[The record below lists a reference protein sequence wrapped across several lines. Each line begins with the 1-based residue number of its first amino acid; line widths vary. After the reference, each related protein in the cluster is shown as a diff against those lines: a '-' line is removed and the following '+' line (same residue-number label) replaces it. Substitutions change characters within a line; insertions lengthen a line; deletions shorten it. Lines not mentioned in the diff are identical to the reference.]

1 MNITTDQLL
10 EQHERARET
19 WPFIDTVE
27 KEHGLPALLLYAVGS
42 RETNLRNIK
51 GDFSQ
56 RAGESSKRF
65 HGFGVWQRD
74 SQHGVDES
82 YLKDVRRQAEDA
94 AEMLAANHKSLE
106 TWAAAV
112 AAYNCG
118 PGRVR
123 QALQAGQ
130 SVDHFTTGGDYSAD
144 VLQRHRA
151 LVAAHQPHQP
161 HPAPT
166 LTPAV
171 HTDCTKVP
179 PERFFVPGMRHP
191 CFTVMGQRFLIWL
204 GTDISHDG
212 NGYQPG
218 PVFST
223 FDAENVRRCQRL
235 MNDAPDGFFGPKQWK
250 RLLTERP

>member
-1 MNITTDQLL
+1 MNITTDQLI

-65 HGFGVWQRD
+65 HGF
-74 SQHGVDES
+74 
-82 YLKDVRRQAEDA
+82 
-94 AEMLAANHKSLE
+94 
-106 TWAAAV
+106 
-112 AAYNCG
+112 
-118 PGRVR
+118 GRVR